1 MSLPQIIVLL
11 SALGYLFFLARF
23 RERVTF
29 DQFATGGKN
38 NGVWLT
44 FASLAATFVGPAM
57 TMGLV
62 RAGYQV
68 GLLYVP
74 FAFLAGCN
82 ALLLSRFMAAPL
94 RRKFTDAHSI
104 GEVIGGPTGHD
115 SQCVRLLIGLIS
127 FALTTAIC
135 IVMSKAGGE
144 LLKHMFGLPIHW
156 GIVISTTVV
165 TAYSSRGGIRATMQT
180 DALQLCAFA
189 LLIPLLALLMITSDG
204 FSFGDWKANSIEQT
218 ATAYSALTGPAL
230 LSLLVF
236 WFLGSGFDPTYV
248 ARLLSS
254 RSPEVAQ
261 RALRRNGLF
270 IIAWMS
276 LMYLVGSAG
285 HTLDPELPASDQ
297 LLLDFG
303 QGHYG
308 NLLYGFFIVAMI
320 GVVMS
325 SQDSM
330 LNGASVALAND
341 IIAPL
346 RDDLSKTAKLRIAT
360 WATLLIGVVSI
371 WVALSVDSILTAI
384 ILIWSVYTPSV
395 APSLLASIYL
405 KRAPA
410 APAIVSIISGLST
423 SATVVFSGW
432 SAHIPAVLA
441 GLIAS
446 SLGYYLCYRFVK
458 AKTNRTLKES
468 STSDNA

>member
-1 MSLPQIIVLL
+1 MSLPQIIVLI
-11 SALGYLFFLARF
+11 SALGYLIFLARF

-68 GLLYVP
+68 GLLYIP
-74 FAFLAGCN
+74 FAILAGCN

-94 RRKFTDAHSI
+94 RRKFTEAHSI
-104 GEVIGGPTGHD
+104 GEVIGGPSGHD
-115 SQCVRLLIGLIS
+115 SKSVRLLIGFIS

-144 LLKHMFGLPIHW
+144 LLNHMFGLPIHW
-156 GIVISTTVV
+156 GIVISTAVV
-165 TAYSSRGGIRATMQT
+165 TAYASRGGIRATMQT

-189 LLIPLLALLMITSDG
+189 LLIPILAFIMISSDG
-204 FSFGDWKANSIEQT
+204 FSFDSWKSESIKQT
-218 ATAYSALTGPAL
+218 TTAYSNLSGAAI

-254 RSPEVAQ
+254 RTPEVAKN
-261 RALRRNGLF
+261 ALQRNGLF

-276 LMYLVGSAG
+276 LMYFVGSAG
-285 HTLDPELPASDQ
+285 HTLNPELPASDQ

-308 NLLYGFFIVAMI
+308 NLFYGFFIVAMI

-330 LNGASVALAND
+330 LNSASVALAND
-341 IIAPL
+341 IVAPL
-346 RDDLSKTAKLRIAT
+346 KPDLSKTAKLRIAT

-371 WVALSVDSILTAI
+371 VVALSVDSILKAI
-384 ILIWSVYTPSV
+384 ILIWSVYTPAV
-395 APSLLASIYL
+395 APSLIASIYL
-405 KRAPA
+405 KRAHST
-410 APAIVSIISGLST
+410 PAIVSILLGLATSATIVFSGLS
-423 SATVVFSGW
+423 AQV
-432 SAHIPAVLA
+432 PAVLA
-441 GLIAS
+441 GLISS
-446 SLGYYLCYRFVK
+446 SLSYYLAHSLLK
-458 AKTNRTLKES
+458 AKRS
-468 STSDNA
+468 